1 MFWISGFFII
11 WALLTHCCLV
21 IIYIYGIPKQ
31 VRDYAEDNLV
41 YANLHAV
48 LRRLECSCGPQW
60 VMCSAISLPFAS
72 SSLVLETCHIYYQN
86 LAVVAAV
93 SFSHGALV
101 FECGAWICAC
111 PSSSAVCAKDHRES
125 SSNEGVYSGVPYGSV
140 LGPMLINIFICDLE
154 EN

>member
-1 MFWISGFFII
+1 MAFPFIGALVVVVGQGAGLNSMRELYIFSVSDCLHYCGGLLMFWISGFFIV

-31 VRDYAEDNLV
+31 VQDYAEDNLV

-72 SSLVLETCHIYYQN
+72 SSLVLETCHIYY
-86 LAVVAAV
+86 
-93 SFSHGALV
+93 
-101 FECGAWICAC
+101 
-111 PSSSAVCAKDHRES
+111 
-125 SSNEGVYSGVPYGSV
+125 
-140 LGPMLINIFICDLE
+140 
-154 EN
+154 